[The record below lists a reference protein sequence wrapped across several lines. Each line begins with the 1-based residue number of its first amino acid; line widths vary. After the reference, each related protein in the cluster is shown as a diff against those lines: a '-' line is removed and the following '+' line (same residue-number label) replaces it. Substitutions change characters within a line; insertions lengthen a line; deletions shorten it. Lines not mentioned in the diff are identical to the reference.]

1 METQVYF
8 SHEGESEIQQF
19 HNILHHI
26 DKRCKLQQ
34 SFEAHIR
41 VLAFYNFIQRKDIEV
56 SYAHFR
62 STTVEKKHNY
72 V

>member
-26 DKRCKLQQ
+26 DKEYNYIKGSKLASR
-34 SFEAHIR
+34 SFS
-41 VLAFYNFIQRKDIEV
+41 FYSFIPKETREV
-56 SYAHFR
+56 SQKQTIRKEFCSR
-62 STTVEKKHNY
+62 K
-72 V
+72 